1 MDLPRV
7 NAPSQKRLTEQ
18 EEHTA
23 LAKAADLHTISRIT
37 QIWSDRLQLISV
49 YASFFTSIDSVLF
62 SLASN
67 KGNGSTTSKLM
78 HASLTGALI
87 FHAATAIL
95 AYVASFVLIRYKLN
109 DAESIPGGSNSKSA
123 IANVYAKYGPTPV
136 DEKGKVSV
144 LVAESGRVRA
154 EHGHVRAEHGH
165 HFPSLLSSPVIPFL
179 STLSTAFSSLLDQ
192 PPLLNIDIRR
202 VSLFDI
208 GAVVPCVGEPVHDGD
223 SHADAEKNAIALGR
237 LLNRCHS
244 VCSLFALAGF
254 LLLVTG
260 IITYVWEVLEE
271 SVAIFASACVG
282 VCIAFGLVAL
292 H

>member
-7 NAPSQKRLTEQ
+7 NASNQKRLTEQ
-18 EEHTA
+18 EEHIA

-67 KGNGSTTSKLM
+67 KGNGSTTSRLM
-78 HASLTGALI
+78 QASLTGALI

-109 DAESIPGGSNSKSA
+109 DAQSIPGGSDSKTA
-123 IANVYAKYGPTPV
+123 IATVYAKYGQPPV
-136 DEKGKVSV
+136 DEQGKLSA
-144 LVAESGRVRA
+144 LES
-154 EHGHVRAEHGH
+154 GHVRAEHGH
-165 HFPSLLSSPVIPFL
+165 HFRGLLSSPIAPFL
-179 STLSTAFSSLLDQ
+179 STLSTAFSSLLDH
-192 PPLLNIDIRR
+192 PPILNIDIRR
-202 VSLFDI
+202 VSLFDFS
-208 GAVVPCVGEPVHDGD
+208 AVVPCVGESVNDGD
-223 SHADAEKNAIALGR
+223 RDADAEKNAIALGR

-260 IITYVWEVLEE
+260 IITYVWAVLED

-282 VCIAFGLVAL
+282 VCIAFGLAAL

>member
-7 NAPSQKRLTEQ
+7 NASSQKRLTEQ

-78 HASLTGALI
+78 HASLTGALV

-95 AYVASFVLIRYKLN
+95 AYVASFVLIRYRLN
-109 DAESIPGGSNSKSA
+109 DAESIPSGSNSKSA
-123 IANVYAKYGPTPV
+123 IANVYAKYGRTPV

-154 EHGHVRAEHGH
+154 EHGH
-165 HFPSLLSSPVIPFL
+165 HFRGLLSSPITPFL

-202 VSLFDI
+202 VSLFDFSTI
-208 GAVVPCVGEPVHDGD
+208 VPCIGEPVHDGD
-223 SHADAEKNAIALGR
+223 PHADAEKNAIALGR

-244 VCSLFALAGF
+244 VCSLFVLAGF

-260 IITYVWEVLEE
+260 IITYVWEVLED

-282 VCIAFGLVAL
+282 VCIAFGLAAL

>member
-1 MDLPRV
+1 M
-7 NAPSQKRLTEQ
+7 
-18 EEHTA
+18 
-23 LAKAADLHTISRIT
+23 HTISRIT

-67 KGNGSTTSKLM
+67 KGNGDTTSKLM
-78 HASLTGALI
+78 QASLTGSLI

-123 IANVYAKYGPTPV
+123 IANVYAKYGQTPV
-136 DEKGKVSV
+136 DEKGKLSV
-144 LVAESGRVRA
+144 LES
-154 EHGHVRAEHGH
+154 GHVRAEHGH
-165 HFPSLLSSPVIPFL
+165 HFRSLLSSPITPFL

-202 VSLFDI
+202 VSLFDFS
-208 GAVVPCVGEPVHDGD
+208 AVVPCVGESVHDG
-223 SHADAEKNAIALGR
+223 ADAEKNAIALGR
-237 LLNRCHS
+237 LLNRCHN

-260 IITYVWEVLEE
+260 IITYVWTVLED

-282 VCIAFGLVAL
+282 VCIAFGLAAL
-292 H
+292 Y

>member
-7 NAPSQKRLTEQ
+7 NASSQKRLTEQ

-67 KGNGSTTSKLM
+67 KGNGNTTSKLM
-78 HASLTGALI
+78 QASLTGALI

-109 DAESIPGGSNSKSA
+109 DAESIPGDSNSKSA
-123 IANVYAKYGPTPV
+123 IANVYAKYGQTPV
-136 DEKGKVSV
+136 DEKGKLSV
-144 LVAESGRVRA
+144 LES
-154 EHGHVRAEHGH
+154 GHVRAEHGH
-165 HFPSLLSSPVIPFL
+165 HFRSLLSSPITPFL

-202 VSLFDI
+202 VSLFDFST
-208 GAVVPCVGEPVHDGD
+208 VVP
-223 SHADAEKNAIALGR
+223 
-237 LLNRCHS
+237 

-260 IITYVWEVLEE
+260 IITYVWAVLED
-271 SVAIFASACVG
+271 SVAIFASAIG
-282 VCIAFGLVAL
+282 ISLLKKTFSRILSRDYDHSELDQAKRNLSTVAL
-292 H
+292 DWVQVGSSTQRVSVDV